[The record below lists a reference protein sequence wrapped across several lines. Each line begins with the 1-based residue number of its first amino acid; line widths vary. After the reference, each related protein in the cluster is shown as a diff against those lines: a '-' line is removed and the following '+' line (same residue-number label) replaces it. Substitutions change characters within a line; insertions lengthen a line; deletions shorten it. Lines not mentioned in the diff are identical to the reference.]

1 MQRCEESIGEV
12 NERRRSFFC
21 RSSDVFLSWWFQI
34 FFMFT
39 SKIGGR
45 FSPILTVAYFSKG
58 WFNHQLVFF
67 FGERWRSCRWKSH
80 DGSMGCLVYLPIN
93 GWLSFLVNVGKYTRQ
108 PWILWVWKSK
118 PELRGSLAVYSLTKP
133 RYFGVNIAWD
143 HYDFSQVHTWQF
155 CDRWPFWDGEFTRPE
170 LKVVFQWPRTF
181 GEKVWS
187 RRLNHLSFSLLVRKA
202 CYKQGSLNGTHL

>member
-1 MQRCEESIGEV
+1 MKINAENTSTIEITRVQRCEESIGEV

-45 FSPILTVAYFSKG
+45 FSPILTVAYFFKG
-58 WFNHQLVFF
+58 VVQPPTSFF
-67 FGERWRSCRWKSH
+67 FSGKGGEVVVGKSH

-108 PWILWVWKSK
+108 PWIRWVWNSK

-133 RYFGVNIAWD
+133 RYFGVNIA
-143 HYDFSQVHTWQF
+143 
-155 CDRWPFWDGEFTRPE
+155 
-170 LKVVFQWPRTF
+170 
-181 GEKVWS
+181 
-187 RRLNHLSFSLLVRKA
+187 
-202 CYKQGSLNGTHL
+202 